1 MAKKPPLGHMVCP
14 ECGFPDAEIKEDKN
28 GNPYRYCPD
37 CSAQYMTHG
46 RPHKV
51 ANLRARMKPIAEAVA
66 AAVAEIAGE
75 TSPHAA
81 EPPAAPTKRRFLL

>member
-1 MAKKPPLGHMVCP
+1 MAKPQPVGHMTCP
-14 ECGFPDAEIKEDKN
+14 ECDFPDAEIKHDKN

-51 ANLRARMKPIAEAVA
+51 ANLQAKMRPIAAAIAEAFPAPVSPLA
-66 AAVAEIAGE
+66 DTPPE
-75 TSPHAA
+75 TK
-81 EPPAAPTKRRFLL
+81 PAKRRFLI

>member
-1 MAKKPPLGHMVCP
+1 MAKAQPLGHMTCP
-14 ECGFPDAEIKEDKN
+14 ECGFPDAEIKADKN

-51 ANLRARMKPIAEAVA
+51 ANLQARMRPIAKAIEEAFPA
-66 AAVAEIAGE
+66 PAVEAHVV
-75 TSPHAA
+75 T
-81 EPPAAPTKRRFLL
+81 PPAKRRFLI

>member
-1 MAKKPPLGHMVCP
+1 MAKKEAVGHMVCP

-51 ANLRARMKPIAEAVA
+51 KNLMERMKPVAAAVA
-66 AAVAEIAGE
+66 AAVEGMAGG
-75 TSPHAA
+75 AA
-81 EPPAAPTKRRFLL
+81 VAKPEAAAKRGGFLL

>member
-1 MAKKPPLGHMVCP
+1 MAKKEAVGHMACP

-28 GNPYRYCPD
+28 GNLYRYCPD

-51 ANLRARMKPIAEAVA
+51 KNLMARMRPVA
-66 AAVAEIAGE
+66 AAVAVAVEDVAGHGVLVK
-75 TSPHAA
+75 PQA
-81 EPPAAPTKRRFLL
+81 EAKRGGFLL

>member
-1 MAKKPPLGHMVCP
+1 MVQKSPLGHMACP
-14 ECGFPDAEIKEDKN
+14 ECGFPDAEIKADKN

-51 ANLRARMKPIAEAVA
+51 ANLTARMRPIA
-66 AAVAEIAGE
+66 AAVQALPGQ
-75 TSPHAA
+75 
-81 EPPAAPTKRRFLL
+81 PPEQPPEQPPKQPAPRRFML